1 MKRRTPI
8 PSRAKPVERR
18 ASFDALCGRRW
29 PEGPDEGRSACPHP
43 GPLPQ
48 AGEGAPSLDPFYPI
62 VDSAEWVARLVGV
75 GAKLVQLRVKDKDE
89 ATIARETR
97 AALAVC
103 AKTGATLVVNDY
115 WRVAIAERAPW
126 VHLGQS
132 DLDGA
137 DIAAIRKAGV
147 KLGVST
153 HDDAE
158 LERALALDPDY
169 IALGPI
175 YPTILKA
182 MAFPPQGL
190 PRLKEWKRKIG
201 KLPLVGIGG
210 ITLERVAGVLEAG
223 ADSAAVVTD
232 ITRNAD
238 PEQRA
243 RDWMKATR
251 KFAIQIP

>member
-1 MKRRTPI
+1 M
-8 PSRAKPVERR
+8 
-18 ASFDALCGRRW
+18 
-29 PEGPDEGRSACPHP
+29 
-43 GPLPQ
+43 
-48 AGEGAPSLDPFYPI
+48 LDPFYVI
-62 VDSAEWVARLVGV
+62 VDSAAWIARLLPCGV
-75 GAKLVQLRVKDKDE
+75 RLVQLRIKDQPDANVRAEIKE
-89 ATIARETR
+89 AK
-97 AALAVC
+97 ALC
-103 AKTGATLVVNDY
+103 ERHGAQLVVNDY
-115 WRVAIAERAPW
+115 WQQAIDTGCTFI
-126 VHLGQS
+126 HLGQG
-132 DLDGA
+132 DLDTA
-137 DIAAIRKAGV
+137 DLAAIRRAGV
-147 KLGVST
+147 RFGIST
-153 HDDAE
+153 HDEAE
-158 LERALALDPDY
+158 LFRALETEPDY

-190 PRLKEWKRKIG
+190 PRLKEWKTKIG

-243 RDWMKATR
+243 RDWVKATR